1 MANLLKGFLDNLGKG
16 VLNPKGNL
24 GDFAHGARLY
34 VDDSFRLAPKQKF
47 LYHCVFNLDPSV
59 SKISD
64 PPIKNHQRELNML
77 VKNVDLPKYT
87 IDMATVQQYNKKRK
101 LQTRI
106 AYDPVSY
113 THLTLPTIY
122 SV

>member
-47 LYHCVFNLDPSV
+47 LYHVY
-59 SKISD
+59 
-64 PPIKNHQRELNML
+64 PI
-77 VKNVDLPKYT
+77 
-87 IDMATVQQYNKKRK
+87 
-101 LQTRI
+101 
-106 AYDPVSY
+106 
-113 THLTLPTIY
+113 
-122 SV
+122 

>member
-47 LYHCVFNLDPSV
+47 LYHVVFNLDPSV
-59 SKISD
+59 SKINSFA
-64 PPIKNHQRELNML
+64 
-77 VKNVDLPKYT
+77 KYHLEPT
-87 IDMATVQQYNKKRK
+87 HI
-101 LQTRI
+101 
-106 AYDPVSY
+106 VSARW
-113 THLTLPTIY
+113 
-122 SV
+122 